1 MRIVA
6 PVSTVEEVAPL
17 AAAGADEFYCGIVPK
32 DWTDRFKS
40 SGVNRRIFGNFSDY
54 GALAEAVAAAHAAGT
69 RVSLVMNAQHYSE
82 AHIAA
87 LQGIAERFA
96 GLGGDALIVGD
107 LGLLATL
114 AEQGLPL
121 RLHVS
126 SLLTCRN
133 SEAMKLYRDLGAQRV
148 ILPRDVTLGEIAAM
162 ARAVPGIELEA
173 FVLNDGCV
181 FEEGSCHSIHLP
193 PKLGGPICLDRYDP
207 AYARCDGAA
216 LSEAEAARLKAND
229 EAYRRFLWHRF
240 SRGFTVSEDGY
251 PFGPCGLCALPA
263 FARAGLA
270 AVKIAG
276 REGRLERKLKSVEL
290 VRTIRDRV
298 RDGASE
304 AEVLSQARGMR
315 GAPCTDGYMCYYR
328 ETAPTS

>member
-1 MRIVA
+1 MKIVTPISA
-6 PVSTVEEVAPL
+6 AEEVAPL

-32 DWTDRFKS
+32 DWTDQFKS

-54 GALAEAVAAAHAAGT
+54 GALQDAVSAAHAAGA
-69 RVSLVMNAQHYSE
+69 RISLVMNAQHYTQD
-82 AHIAA
+82 HIAA
-87 LQGIAERFA
+87 LLKIAERFA
-96 GLGGDALIVGD
+96 EIGGDALIVGD
-107 LGLLATL
+107 IGLLSTL
-114 AEQGLPL
+114 AEHGLPL

-133 SEAMKLYRDLGAQRV
+133 SEAVKLYRDLGAARA
-148 ILPRDVTLGEIAAM
+148 ILPRDVTLSEIATM

-181 FEEGSCHSIHLP
+181 FEEGSCHTIHLP
-193 PKLGGPICLDRYDP
+193 AKLGGPICLDRYDP
-207 AYARCDGAA
+207 AHARVDGAP
-216 LSEAEAARLKAND
+216 LSDAEAARLKAND

-290 VRTIRDRV
+290 VRTIRDSV
-298 RDGASE
+298 AGGAPE
-304 AEVLSQARGMR
+304 AEVLSRARGMR

>member
-1 MRIVA
+1 MKIVT
-6 PVSTVEEVAPL
+6 PVSAAGEVAPL

-32 DWTDRFKS
+32 EWTDKFQS

-54 GALAEAVAAAHAAGT
+54 GALAEAVAAAHAAEA

-87 LQGIAERFA
+87 LLDIAERFA
-96 GLGGDALIVGD
+96 QLGGDGLIVGD
-107 LGLLATL
+107 IGLLSTL
-114 AEQGLPL
+114 AEQKLPL

-133 SEAMKLYRDLGAQRV
+133 SEAVKLYRDLGAHRV
-148 ILPRDVTLGEIAAM
+148 ILPRDVTLNEIAAM

-193 PKLGGPICLDRYDP
+193 AKLGGPICLDRYDP
-207 AYARCDGAA
+207 AYARCDGTP
-216 LSEAEAARLKAND
+216 LSESEAARLKAND

-263 FARAGLA
+263 FARAGLT

-276 REGRLERKLKSVEL
+276 REARLDRKLKSVEL
-290 VRTIRDRV
+290 VRTIQDIV
-298 RDGASE
+298 QSGASE
-304 AEVLSQARGMR
+304 EDVLSQARGMR

-328 ETAPTS
+328 ETAPTF